1 MKSLTRLFVVFCAC
15 NALAL
20 IALAGPEPLPSGKE
34 MKEVAPAPPPECNWT
49 GFYIGLNAGGQFGHS
64 ENKDLDDYDFLDK
77 QWGYSESGF
86 VGGGQIG
93 YNWQWRW
100 LVLGPEFDLGYM
112 NLNGRGIEDQHFND
126 VTGESSSDFYATFRG
141 RIGVALKNW
150 LFYATG
156 GGIGVNYDNRAVD
169 PGFLD
174 AHEQG
179 FDWGYTVGGGIERKI
194 NCRWSI
200 KVEYLYFDLGVQ
212 TFSGIASNDIRYRFN
227 GETAGH
233 IVRAGLNFHF

>member
-112 NLNGRGIEDQHFND
+112 NLNGRGLEDRHFSD
-126 VTGESSSDFYATFRG
+126 VNGETSSDFYATFRG

-156 GGIGVNYDNRAVD
+156 GGIGVNYDNRAID
-169 PGFLD
+169 P
-174 AHEQG
+174 
-179 FDWGYTVGGGIERKI
+179 
-194 NCRWSI
+194 
-200 KVEYLYFDLGVQ
+200 
-212 TFSGIASNDIRYRFN
+212 
-227 GETAGH
+227 
-233 IVRAGLNFHF
+233 